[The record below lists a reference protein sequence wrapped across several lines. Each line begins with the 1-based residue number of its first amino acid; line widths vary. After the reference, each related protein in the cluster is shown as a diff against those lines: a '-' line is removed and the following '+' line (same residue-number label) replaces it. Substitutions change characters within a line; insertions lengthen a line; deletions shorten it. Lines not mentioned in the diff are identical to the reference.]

1 MTIELNK
8 QRSYKKV
15 YVYSTTNTNSFLN
28 AFSSIE
34 EVKQIN
40 IFPYTDVEAKDAEG
54 GSTKLKVRWLITK
67 ETGAE
72 NFAMRLFEM
81 EAGGNSPL
89 HSHNW
94 EHEVFIL
101 EGKGTVVGGQEE
113 KKFKAGDAI
122 FIPANEKHQ
131 LKNNNNKTCKFL
143 CLIPYK
149 KE

>member
-1 MTIELNK
+1 MKT
-8 QRSYKKV
+8 
-15 YVYSTTNTNSFLN
+15 FH
-28 AFSSIE
+28 
-34 EVKQIN
+34 
-40 IFPYTDVEAKDAEG
+40 YTEVEAKDPEG

-81 EAGGNSPL
+81 EAGGHSPL

-101 EGKGTVVGGQEE
+101 EGKGLVVGGKEE
-113 KKFKAGDAI
+113 RKFNAGDAI
-122 FIPANEKHQ
+122 FIPSNEKHQ
-131 LKNNNNKTCKFL
+131 LKNNSKNACKLL

-149 KE
+149 KD